1 MKVDNI
7 IDRVVELKTLHDKA
21 IPDRDKFR
29 RIINGGVDGIRE
41 LLGPNAAMAGADL
54 PAPNLLLSALD
65 RVAQKIGRVPNL
77 EVPLSVNKDSI
88 RAKDRRDKL
97 ERIVHAYDEHQN
109 LTMQLPQVG
118 RWLAGYGFVVWT
130 IETKFDSNGYPY
142 PCASLRD
149 PYDCYPGYYGTAQQP
164 EELAVVRRIPEPD
177 LVKMYPELKGY
188 FNTKKKRQA
197 PGGVSVSG
205 NVALNAGNEERW
217 ETSRGGEVLV
227 EYMNDLGTHVV
238 HVASKKIVDFVP
250 NPLKSGPAFVVAKRF
265 SFDALQGQF
274 DQVIGLMSAM
284 AKINIMSV
292 IAMEDAVFTETNIV
306 GELESGK
313 YRKGRHSVNYLSPGT
328 QVVKPVTNLPYQLFD
343 QVSRLERHLRVVAG
357 YPVQDDAISPNSF
370 VTGRGLE
377 ELQSG
382 VGAMTKEYHTILANA
397 LQQVDSKRL
406 EYDEVVHGNIKR
418 SISGVYRGSVF
429 EENYTPDRDINGAY
443 KTVRKYGAM
452 ASFDEPQKI
461 VTGLQLLQAGII
473 DKQTMQEEMDGLD
486 NLQMVNDRIT
496 KEKAER
502 VLFESL
508 LAQAQQGNLQAMGA
522 LSSIYSDPKNMVD
535 ILENF
540 FADAQEEQEE
550 QQEMMQQALMAQQG
564 GGVPQVGNV
573 LGSVGQ

>member
-7 IDRVVELKTLHDKA
+7 IDRVVDLKALHDKA
-21 IPDRDKFR
+21 LPDRDKFR

-109 LTMQLPQVG
+109 LNMQLPQVG
-118 RWLAGYGFVVWT
+118 RWLPGYGFVVWT
-130 IETKFDSNGYPY
+130 IETKYDANGYPY
-142 PCASLRD
+142 PCATLRD

-164 EELAVVRRIPEPD
+164 EELAVIRRIPEPD
-177 LVKMYPELKGY
+177 LVKMYPELKSY
-188 FNTKKKRQA
+188 FNTKNKRKA
-197 PGGVSVSG
+197 PGGVTVAG
-205 NVALNAGNEERW
+205 NVSMGAGNEERW
-217 ETSRGGEVLV
+217 ESSRGGEVLV
-227 EYMNDLGTHVV
+227 EYMNELGTHVV

-382 VGAMTKEYHTILANA
+382 IGAMTKEYHTILTTA
-397 LQQVDSKRL
+397 LEQLDYKRL
-406 EYDEVVHGNIKR
+406 EYDELVHGNIKR

-429 EENYTPDRDINGAY
+429 EENYLPDKDINGAY

-486 NLQMVNDRIT
+486 NLQLVNDRIT

-508 LAQAQQGNLQAMGA
+508 LGQAQQGNLQAMGA
-522 LSSIYSDPKNMVD
+522 LSQIYKDPKNMVD
-535 ILENF
+535 ILEGF
-540 FADAQEEQEE
+540 FSEAQEEQEE

-573 LGSVGQ
+573 LGNVGA